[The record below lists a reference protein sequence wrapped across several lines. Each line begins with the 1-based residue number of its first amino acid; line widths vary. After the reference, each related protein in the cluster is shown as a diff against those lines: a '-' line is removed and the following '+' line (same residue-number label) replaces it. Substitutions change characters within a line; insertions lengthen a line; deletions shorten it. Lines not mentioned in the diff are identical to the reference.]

1 MARPLTP
8 PPIRPTVPPG
18 VVPGERRT
26 TWESLLNKPG
36 TGGSSNTIPISALT
50 GQTSTTR
57 QFIRSVGTGTVAGV
71 PAWDTLLPA
80 DVTGDVAAGTFPSGT
95 FTFPGSLVAQSLL
108 DLSNTGQIKFKAS
121 PASSADNNTIDYY
134 KKNGTW
140 TPADGSG
147 AGLGL
152 TVTRAD
158 YLRVGSLVFVR
169 FDVTYPATASGAQAT
184 ISGLPFTAVGDNAMA
199 PAYCTAPIA
208 LFGDCSGTSV
218 FMYAAATA
226 GGAVTNANLASKR
239 LIMSGCYAV

>member
-1 MARPLTP
+1 
-8 PPIRPTVPPG
+8 
-18 VVPGERRT
+18 
-26 TWESLLNKPG
+26 
-36 TGGSSNTIPISALT
+36 
-50 GQTSTTR
+50 
-57 QFIRSVGTGTVAGV
+57 
-71 PAWDTLLPA
+71 LLPA
-80 DVTGDVAAGTFPSGT
+80 DVTGDIAAVRKFLRSLGTGAAAGTTVWDTLTAADVAAGTFPSGT

-208 LFGDCSGTSV
+208 LFGDCSCSCTQPQRRV
-218 FMYAAATA
+218 A
-226 GGAVTNANLASKR
+226 R
-239 LIMSGCYAV
+239 